1 MKKDAV
7 AYLSTRKK
15 GDMEHHLGILEDYCK
30 YRFRINR
37 LFTDHRVNSVPPRKR
52 EGYLEMLAYCQEHGI
67 THVLFLNLPS
77 LSKNLDNGLDELRT
91 LIREDRIPYFAENDF
106 IAHVDEPAARARDLK
121 NFLAYM
127 HTYQGFARK
136 TYSHQVRQSS
146 KPKGTI
152 GRPRALNDGQVEAL
166 ITVRRSGVSISQICR
181 MFNVSRSTVSKILN
195 DYPEL
200 KGEWKGAQ
208 SSSAKNE

>member
-15 GDMEHHLGILEDYCK
+15 GDMEHHRGILEEYCK
-30 YRFRINR
+30 YKFRINR
-37 LFTDHRVNSVPPRKR
+37 LFTDHRVNSTPPRKR
-52 EGYLEMLAYCQEHGI
+52 EGYLEMLTYCQEHGI
-67 THVLFLNLPS
+67 THILFLNLPS
-77 LSKNLDNGLDELRT
+77 LSRNLDNGLDELE
-91 LIREDRIPYFAENDF
+91 LLVSEGCIPYFAENDF
-106 IAHVDEPAARARDLK
+106 IAHIDDPTARTRDLK
-121 NFLAYM
+121 NFLTYM
-127 HTYQGFARK
+127 HAYQGFARK
-136 TYSHQVRQSS
+136 TYSHHARSSS

-181 MFNVSRSTVSKILN
+181 MFSVSRSTVSKILD

-200 KGEWKGAQ
+200 KGEWKGAR
-208 SSSAKNE
+208 SSAKNE